1 MTNDNKCQHP
11 ACNCVPPKGE
21 SYCSGS
27 CKDAKEITELAC
39 QCGHPG
45 CIGEALKY

>member
-1 MTNDNKCQHP
+1 MTNDKCQHP

-21 SYCSGS
+21 SYCSES
-27 CKDAKEITELAC
+27 CKDAAKIIELAC

-45 CIGEALKY
+45 CRGEALK